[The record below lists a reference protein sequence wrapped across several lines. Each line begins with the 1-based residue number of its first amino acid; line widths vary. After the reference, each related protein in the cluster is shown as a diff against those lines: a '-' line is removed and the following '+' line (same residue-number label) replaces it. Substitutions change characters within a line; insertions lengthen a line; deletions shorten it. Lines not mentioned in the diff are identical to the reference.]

1 MNLLKNL
8 ILFFLIIFFNSC
20 SVEDGTHKTFLWIV
34 TSWQDVDRYNQNKD
48 YWDKGNLYAPRY
60 NLRGIASNNS
70 SELIVVGQDGTI
82 WQSSDYGLT
91 WDNRTSGNGNTT
103 NLWEVEYI
111 SGNYVAVGH
120 SGIIITSIDGI
131 TWDNRTSGVTKKLRG
146 IAYGNSK
153 YVTVGS
159 DGTVLTSSDS
169 ITWTQQSSPTTE
181 DFFGLEYVNNKF
193 IGVELRVKNFDIKP
207 HKIIWIVG
215 QYIKSN
221 TLGREPFIRKKCLKK
236 RMAISIFIHLSDW
249 VFANRWLFKFY
260 RWLHSTNTTS
270 PILILCF

>member
-48 YWDKGNLYAPRY
+48 YWDKGNLYAPNY
-60 NLRGIASNNS
+60 MLRGIASINS

-111 SGNYVAVGH
+111 SGNYVAVGN
-120 SGIIITSIDGI
+120 SGILS
-131 TWDNRTSGVTKKLRG
+131 L
-146 IAYGNSK
+146 
-153 YVTVGS
+153 
-159 DGTVLTSSDS
+159 
-169 ITWTQQSSPTTE
+169 
-181 DFFGLEYVNNKF
+181 
-193 IGVELRVKNFDIKP
+193 
-207 HKIIWIVG
+207 
-215 QYIKSN
+215 
-221 TLGREPFIRKKCLKK
+221 
-236 RMAISIFIHLSDW
+236 IH
-249 VFANRWLFKFY
+249 
-260 RWLHSTNTTS
+260 
-270 PILILCF
+270 I